1 MIIEGHDLLEKYRRL
16 RILYNRVGI
25 FGTKIFYSYWFEHV
39 FQTKLGPRKFVCSL
53 PYMDTEDEI
62 MDFYYVDENGHTLFE
77 IQINKNRYNFLQDN
91 GMNEEQA
98 WLAIHELEE
107 LSYKEL
113 ELHET
118 V

>member
-1 MIIEGHDLLEKYRRL
+1 ME
-16 RILYNRVGI
+16 
-25 FGTKIFYSYWFEHV
+25 
-39 FQTKLGPRKFVCSL
+39 
-53 PYMDTEDEI
+53 
-62 MDFYYVDENGHTLFE
+62 FYYEDNGVVLFK
-77 IQINKNRYNFLQDN
+77 IQITRKWYNFLN
-91 GMNEEQA
+91 RGMNEEQA

>member
-1 MIIEGHDLLEKYRRL
+1 MIIEGHDLIDKYRRL

-39 FQTKLGPRKFVCSL
+39 FQTKLGLRKFVCSL

-77 IQINKNRYNFLQDN
+77 IQINKSRYNFKN
-91 GMNEEQA
+91 RGMNEEQA
-98 WLAIHELEE
+98 WLAIYELEE

-113 ELHET
+113 EKYNGN
-118 V
+118 